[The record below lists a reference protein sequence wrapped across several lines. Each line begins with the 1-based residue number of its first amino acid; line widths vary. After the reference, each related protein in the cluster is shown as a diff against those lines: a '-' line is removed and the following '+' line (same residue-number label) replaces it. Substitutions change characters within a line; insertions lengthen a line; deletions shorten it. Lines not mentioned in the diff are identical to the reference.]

1 MNLFLKQVKI
11 VFVKKS
17 DFPFVLNMFLEFF
30 LLADDFVF
38 FIEYFL
44 YFLRF
49 FFNSFLV
56 VFGYD

>member
-17 DFPFVLNMFLEFF
+17 DFPFVMNLFQEFF
-30 LLADDFVF
+30 LLTDDFVF
-38 FIEYFL
+38 FIEDFL
-44 YFLRF
+44 YFLRL

-56 VFGYD
+56 VFGSD